1 MCLPDPG
8 VSEKPLVNVSIWD
21 VLKARDELQ
30 VPLPAFP
37 CSLMRMLSCPGHFTD
52 SWKLGRRCSP
62 QGGCLMK
69 HVPVQEEAQA
79 RFWACEVGKQDFAA
93 DFILHLEHQDLSMRL
108 HFR

>member
-1 MCLPDPG
+1 
-8 VSEKPLVNVSIWD
+8 
-21 VLKARDELQ
+21 
-30 VPLPAFP
+30 
-37 CSLMRMLSCPGHFTD
+37 
-52 SWKLGRRCSP
+52 
-62 QGGCLMK
+62 MK